1 MPIVGAGDRGTKC
14 AVTGDVTRRRSSLS
28 VKPGNQRRRSYPACA
43 LQCVLSRARDAAD
56 NRVLSLFT
64 SNCTTVKSRIDN
76 ERERER
82 ERERVGAVPTESWG
96 CDLCL

>member
-1 MPIVGAGDRGTKC
+1 MPIVRAGDGGTKC

-28 VKPGNQRRRSYPACA
+28 VKPGNQRRCSDPACA
-43 LQCVLSRARDAAD
+43 QCVLSRARDAAN

-64 SNCTTVKSRIDN
+64 SNCTTVKSHTDN

-82 ERERVGAVPTESWG
+82 AGGGAVHTESWG